1 MGLSLGIAKLIQIN
15 IPGGLC
21 SQCSCSHVGLQPTPP
36 PQETQDPSAGLDRV
50 PMEVLFCAGSQC
62 TETLFALEEWS
73 PSPSPVEFC
82 TQAALTFK
90 AKYPEGSSFQCL
102 TLRLSWGPVFKWKY
116 PCVACAGFIL
126 FVFTFW
132 WRARFSMND
141 CYFFVQCPRVVI
153 PLMEGVPAVTRAC
166 TRC

>member
-1 MGLSLGIAKLIQIN
+1 MFLLPRGATANSSS
-15 IPGGLC
+15 PGNPRPVSRSRQG
-21 SQCSCSHVGLQPTPP
+21 SHG
-36 PQETQDPSAGLDRV
+36 G
-50 PMEVLFCAGSQC
+50 LFCAGSQC

-116 PCVACAGFIL
+116 PCVACAGLIL

-132 WRARFSMND
+132 WRAGFSMND